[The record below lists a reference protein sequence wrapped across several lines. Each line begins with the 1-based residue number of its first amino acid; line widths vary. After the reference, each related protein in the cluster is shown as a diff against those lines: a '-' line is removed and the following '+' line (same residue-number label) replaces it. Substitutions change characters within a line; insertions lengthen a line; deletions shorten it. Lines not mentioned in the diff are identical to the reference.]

1 MGKRYDHLTAE
12 DRKLIARLRDD
23 GIPVT
28 VIAVQLGRHKST
40 IHRELRRNRTDDGPW
55 LRGYFAMAAD
65 QISAMRRRRS
75 AKLHRDPALAA
86 HVVARLKDGWS
97 PEQIAGR
104 LALDRAATAICH
116 ETVYRY
122 VYGPAGRAAELYRHL
137 PSQRRRRRVRY
148 ARKPRG
154 LSIPEAN
161 TIGKRPAEIGERTT
175 FGHWECDLVAFRQV
189 FGKHNITSLV
199 ERRSRYLFISR
210 NPSRHSA
217 NIMAGLVRDLGPL
230 PPACRRS
237 ITFDRGTE
245 FAGFPSLRQSLGAQS
260 YFCAPSAPWQKGTVE
275 NTNGRLRRFLPLDL
289 DVSTKTAEE
298 LAVLACRMNAT
309 PRKCLGFRTPTEVF
323 NEFVAQL
330 ASGA

>member
-1 MGKRYDHLTAE
+1 MGKRYDHLTAD

-55 LRGYFAMAAD
+55 LRGYFAMAAH

-75 AKLHRDPALAA
+75 AKLHRDPVLAA

-97 PEQIAGR
+97 PGQIAGR
-104 LALDRAATAICH
+104 LALDRAETAICH

-122 VYGPAGRAAELYRHL
+122 VYGPAGRAAGLYRQL

-154 LSIPEAN
+154 LHIPEAN
-161 TIGKRPAEIGERTT
+161 TIAKRPAEIGERAT

-217 NIMAGLVRDLGPL
+217 NIMAGLVRDLGAL
-230 PPACRRS
+230 PATCRRS

-245 FAGFPSLRQSLGAQS
+245 FAGYPSLKQSLGAQS
-260 YFCAPSAPWQKGTVE
+260 YFCAPSAPWQKCTVE

-298 LAVLACRMNAT
+298 LAALACRMNAT
-309 PRKCLGFRTPTEVF
+309 PRKCLGFRTPAEVF
-323 NEFVAQL
+323 SEFVSQ
-330 ASGA
+330 ASKTM

>member
-1 MGKRYDHLTAE
+1 VTLHIMSDRELARLEVLRDLTSGRLTASAAADLLGLE
-12 DRKLIARLRDD
+12 RRQVQRLAKAYQDEGATALISKKRGQPSNRQTPASLKAQALAVIRERYADFGPTLAAEKL
-23 GIPVT
+23 
-28 VIAVQLGRHKST
+28 
-40 IHRELRRNRTDDGPW
+40 RELHGIYIGRETLRLWMLDAGLWADRQKRR
-55 LRGYFAMAAD
+55 
-65 QISAMRRRRS
+65 
-75 AKLHRDPALAA
+75 
-86 HVVARLKDGWS
+86 
-97 PEQIAGR
+97 GR
-104 LALDRAATAICH
+104 
-116 ETVYRY
+116 V
-122 VYGPAGRAAELYRHL
+122 
-137 PSQRRRRRVRY
+137 Y

-245 FAGFPSLRQSLGAQS
+245 FAGFPSLKQSLCAQS

-275 NTNGRLRRFLPLDL
+275 NTNCRLRRLDL

-298 LAVLACRMNAT
+298 LAALARRMNAT
-309 PRKCLGFRTPTEVF
+309 PRKCLGFRTQTEVF
-323 NEFVAQL
+323 SEFVAQL

>member
-1 MGKRYDHLTAE
+1 
-12 DRKLIARLRDD
+12 LRWHN
-23 GIPVT
+23 
-28 VIAVQLGRHKST
+28 R
-40 IHRELRRNRTDDGPW
+40 RFWLRRNRTDDGSW

-65 QISAMRRRRS
+65 QSAMRRRRS
-75 AKLHRDPALAA
+75 AKLYRDPALAA

-104 LALDRAATAICH
+104 LALDGAATAICH

-154 LSIPEAN
+154 LHIPDAN

-175 FGHWECDLVAFRQV
+175 FGHWECDMVAFRQV

-245 FAGFPSLRQSLGAQS
+245 FAGFPSLKQSLGAQS

-275 NTNGRLRRFLPLDL
+275 NTNGRLRR
-289 DVSTKTAEE
+289 
-298 LAVLACRMNAT
+298 LARTLMYEAAIVILHRVKRASQLKEWALAIAQRAGHGKARVALA
-309 PRKCLGFRTPTEVF
+309 RKLSVILHSIWRSGEPVRWS
-323 NEFVAQL
+323 AGL
-330 ASGA
+330 AAS

>member
-1 MGKRYDHLTAE
+1 MGKQYNHLTAE
-12 DRKLIARLRDD
+12 DRQLICRLHDD
-23 GIPVT
+23 KIPVS
-28 VIAVQLGRHKST
+28 VIALHLGRHKST

-55 LRGYFAMAAD
+55 LRGYFAMAAN
-65 QISAMRRRRS
+65 QLSAMRRRRS

-116 ETVYRY
+116 ERVYRH
-122 VYGPAGRAAELYRHL
+122 VYSPAGRAAELYRHL

-148 ARKPRG
+148 ARRPRG
-154 LSIPEAN
+154 LHIPDAN
-161 TIGKRPAEIGERTT
+161 TIAKRPAEIGERRT

-245 FAGFPSLRQSLGAQS
+245 FAGFPSLKQSLGTQS

-289 DVSTKTAEE
+289 DVSTKTTEE
-298 LAVLACRMNAT
+298 LAALARRMNAT
-309 PRKCLGFRTPTEVF
+309 SRKCLGFRTPTEVF
-323 NEFVAQL
+323 SEFVAKF
-330 ASGA
+330 A

>member
-1 MGKRYDHLTAE
+1 MGKRYDHLTE
-12 DRKLIARLRDD
+12 DDRKLIVRLLEDK
-23 GIPVT
+23 IPVM
-28 VIAVQLGRHKST
+28 VIALQLGRHKST

-55 LRGYFAMAAD
+55 LRGYFAMAAH
-65 QISAMRRRRS
+65 QISSMRRRRS
-75 AKLHRDPALAA
+75 AKLHRDPDLAA
-86 HVVARLKDGWS
+86 HLVARLKDGWS

-137 PSQRRRRRVRY
+137 PSQRRRRRIRY

-175 FGHWECDLVAFRQV
+175 FGHWECDLVAFRQL

-245 FAGFPSLRQSLGAQS
+245 FAGFPSLKQSLDTQLLLRTLSALAEGHCREHQRPP
-260 YFCAPSAPWQKGTVE
+260 APLPAAGP
-275 NTNGRLRRFLPLDL
+275 GRVHQDRRGNQRPRP
-289 DVSTKTAEE
+289 SHERYATKMVGLSDADRG
-298 LAVLACRMNAT
+298 V
-309 PRKCLGFRTPTEVF
+309 
-323 NEFVAQL
+323 Q
-330 ASGA
+330 

>member
-1 MGKRYDHLTAE
+1 MGTHYDHLTSD
-12 DRKLIARLRDD
+12 DRKLIARLHEDR
-23 GIPVT
+23 IPVT
-28 VIAVQLGRHKST
+28 VIALQLGRHKST

-55 LRGYFAMAAD
+55 LRGYFGMAAH
-65 QISAMRRRRS
+65 QISAMRRRRT

-86 HVVARLKDGWS
+86 HVIARLKDGWS

-104 LALDRAATAICH
+104 LSLERADVAVCH

-122 VYGPAGRAAELYRHL
+122 VYGPAGRADQLYRHL

-154 LSIPEAN
+154 LYIPEAN
-161 TIGKRPAEIGERTT
+161 TIAKRPAEIGERTT

-217 NIMAGLVRDLGPL
+217 NIMAGLVRDLGQL

-245 FAGFPSLRQSLGAQS
+245 FAGFPSLKQSLGAQS

-298 LAVLACRMNAT
+298 LNALAHRMNAT
-309 PRKCLGFRTPTEVF
+309 PRKCLGFRTPNEVF
-323 NEFVAQL
+323 SEFITQL
-330 ASGA
+330 S

>member
-1 MGKRYDHLTAE
+1 MGKRYDHLTAD
-12 DRKLIARLRDD
+12 DRKLIARLHDD
-23 GIPVT
+23 NIPAS
-28 VIAVQLGRHKST
+28 VIAAQLGRHKST
-40 IHRELRRNRTDDGPW
+40 IHRELRRNRTDDGP
-55 LRGYFAMAAD
+55 
-65 QISAMRRRRS
+65 
-75 AKLHRDPALAA
+75 LHRDPTLAA

-122 VYGPAGRAAELYRHL
+122 VYSPAGRAAELYRHL

-154 LSIPEAN
+154 LHIPEAN
-161 TIGKRPAEIGERTT
+161 TIAKRPAEIGERTT

-245 FAGFPSLRQSLGAQS
+245 FAGFPSLKQSLGAQS

-289 DVSTKTAEE
+289 DVSTKTVEDLTA
-298 LAVLACRMNAT
+298 LAHRMNAT
-309 PRKCLGFRTPTEVF
+309 PRKCLGFRTPSEVF
-323 NEFVAQL
+323 NEFAGL
-330 ASGA
+330 LS

>member
-12 DRKLIARLRDD
+12 ERKLIARLHED

-28 VIAVQLGRHKST
+28 VIALQLGRHKST

-55 LRGYFAMAAD
+55 LRGYFAMAAA

-75 AKLHRDPALAA
+75 AKLHRDPVLAA

-104 LALDRAATAICH
+104 LALDRAETAICH

-154 LSIPEAN
+154 LHIREVN
-161 TIGKRPAEIGERTT
+161 TIGKRPTEIGERTT

-189 FGKHNITSLV
+189 FGKHNIV
-199 ERRSRYLFISR
+199 
-210 NPSRHSA
+210 
-217 NIMAGLVRDLGPL
+217 AGLVRDLGPL

-245 FAGFPSLRQSLGAQS
+245 FAGFPSLKQSLGAQS

-298 LAVLACRMNAT
+298 LAALACRMNAT
-309 PRKCLGFRTPTEVF
+309 PRKCLGFRTPAEVF
-323 NEFVAQL
+323 NEFVDQF
-330 ASGA
+330 GATK